1 MANPFLGQI
10 LGSVLGGAVGGRSR
24 GGPLGGAM
32 GGGLG
37 GGLGG
42 VLGGMMGG
50 GRSRGGGGGM
60 LLAVMLPL
68 AMQWVQRNGGIGSVL
83 QRMQQ
88 KGYGSQAASWVG
100 TGDNQPI
107 DVGAVDQVV
116 GREELSRLS
125 QQLGVG
131 EDEVAQGFTEILPEM
146 VNRLTPEG
154 RVPPDADDVLESGR
168 SDLERAL
175 AQAQPH

>member
-1 MANPFLGQI
+1 MANPLLGQI
-10 LGSVLGGAVGGRSR
+10 LGSVLGGAVGGRAR
-24 GGPLGGAM
+24 GP
-32 GGGLG
+32 LG

-42 VLGGMMGG
+42 VLGGMMGR
-50 GRSRGGGGGM
+50 GRRGGGGGM
-60 LLAVMLPL
+60 LLALMVPL

-88 KGYGSQAASWVG
+88 KGLGSQAASWVG

-107 DVGAVDQVV
+107 DVEAVDQVV

-131 EDEVAQGFTEILPEM
+131 EDEVARGFSEILPEM
-146 VNRLTPEG
+146 VHHLTPEG

-175 AQAQPH
+175 SESQPH